1 MRANYFLLLSL
12 FMLALVSCND
22 SSDDNE
28 FEMPERSYTSLIE
41 RNTDNSFEADLITKT
56 ESYYPPREDLVAAT
70 EWSGLEVPETAYW
83 YYNSFDGVLI
93 PYCITTD
100 AVDYYTTLID
110 EFNANKDDVFFLT
123 AEFSYSANVEFH
135 DSYSSPDENSNGETV
150 EPQNFESVYVVTL
163 NLYWM
168 DYCGPLCA
176 MWIEKQRIAVF
187 NESGDLLEVFMDGTI
202 SVPVS

>member
-12 FMLALVSCND
+12 FILALVSCSD
-22 SSDDNE
+22 SSDDGL
-28 FEMPERSYTSLIE
+28 EMPERSYTKLIE
-41 RNTDNSFEADLITKT
+41 RNTDNSFEADLITKA

-100 AVDYYTTLID
+100 AIDYYTTLID

-123 AEFSYSANVEFH
+123 AEFTYSASVEFH
-135 DSYSSPDENSNGETV
+135 DAYSSPDENSNGETV
-150 EPQNFESVYVVTL
+150 EPQSFDSVYVVTL

-187 NESGDLLEVFMDGTI
+187 DESGDLLEVFMDGTI

>member
-12 FMLALVSCND
+12 FILALVSCND
-22 SSDDNE
+22 SSDDDL
-28 FEMPERSYTSLIE
+28 EMPERSYTKLIE
-41 RNTDNSFEADLITKT
+41 RNSDNSFEAELITKA
-56 ESYYPPREDLVAAT
+56 ESYYPPREDLIAAT
-70 EWSGLEVPETAYW
+70 EWSGMEVPEDAYW

-100 AVDYYTTLID
+100 AIDYYTTLID
-110 EFNANKDDVFFLT
+110 VFNANKEDVFFYT
-123 AEFSYSANVEFH
+123 AEFTYSANVEFH
-135 DSYSSPDENSNGETV
+135 DSYTSPDKNSIGETV
-150 EPQNFESVYVVTL
+150 EPQSFESVYVVTL
-163 NLYWM
+163 DLYWM

-187 NESGDLLEVFMDGTI
+187 DESGDLLEVFMDGTI

>member
-12 FMLALVSCND
+12 ILLAFVSCNN
-22 SSDDNE
+22 SSDDE

-41 RNTDNSFEADLITKT
+41 RNSANSFEAELITKA
-56 ESYYPPREDLVAAT
+56 ESYYPPREDVVDAT
-70 EWSGLEVPETAYW
+70 EWSGMEVPETAYW

-93 PYCITTD
+93 PYCITTE
-100 AVDYYTTLID
+100 AIDYYSDLID
-110 EFNANKDDVFFLT
+110 QYNANRDEVFFIV
-123 AEFSYSANVEFH
+123 AEFTYTANVEFQEN
-135 DSYSSPDENSNGETV
+135 YTSPNTNSDGETV

-163 NLYWM
+163 DLHWT

-176 MWIEKQRIAVF
+176 MWIEKQRIVVF
-187 NESGDLLEVFMDGTI
+187 NESGELLEIFLDGTI

>member
-41 RNTDNSFEADLITKT
+41 RNTDNSFEADLITKA

-100 AVDYYTTLID
+100 AVDYYTTLIE
-110 EFNANKDDVFFLT
+110 EFNANEDDVFFLT

-187 NESGDLLEVFMDGTI
+187 DESGDLLEVFMDGTI
-202 SVPVS
+202 SVSVS

>member
-12 FMLALVSCND
+12 FILALVSCSD
-22 SSDDNE
+22 SSDDGL
-28 FEMPERSYTSLIE
+28 EMPERSYTKLIE
-41 RNTDNSFEADLITKT
+41 RNTDNSFEADLITKA

-100 AVDYYTTLID
+100 AIDYYTTLID

>member
-12 FMLALVSCND
+12 FILALVSCSD
-22 SSDDNE
+22 SSDDGL
-28 FEMPERSYTSLIE
+28 EMPERSYTKLIE
-41 RNTDNSFEADLITKT
+41 RNSDNSFEAELITKA
-56 ESYYPPREDLVAAT
+56 ESYYPPREDLIAAT
-70 EWSGLEVPETAYW
+70 EWSELEVPKTAYW

-93 PYCITTD
+93 PYCITTE
-100 AVDYYTTLID
+100 AIDYYTTLID

-123 AEFSYSANVEFH
+123 AEFTYSASVEFY
-135 DSYSSPDENSNGETV
+135 DAYTSPDENSLGETV

-163 NLYWM
+163 DLYWM